1 MTTKFD
7 VTPHMVKL
15 QGKDYLPVAARVV
28 WMRQD
33 HPAWSIMTE
42 PVTIGDA
49 LYMRATV
56 TGEGLILATAHKAV
70 GGRKGPGAAYPVEAA
85 ETGAVGRA
93 LGLCGYGTL
102 SGDLDEGDEIADTP
116 QAAPVNGYAKANG
129 KATAAGDPEAVATV
143 LAMLDNATTTE
154 DYEDAKAFAKTAWKR
169 MSGAE
174 HATVT
179 TAVKAAGEVLGRMD
193 MPAPEDI
200 GLISTNN

>member
-7 VTPHMVKL
+7 ATAHFVKL

-33 HPAWSIMTE
+33 HPDWSIMTE
-42 PVTIGDA
+42 PVIIGEA

-56 TGEGLILATAHKAV
+56 TGDGSILATAHKAV
-70 GGRKGPGAAYPVEAA
+70 AGRKGPGAAYPVEAA

-116 QAAPVNGYAKANG
+116 QAAPVNGYAKTSG
-129 KATAAGDPEAVATV
+129 KAAGNPEAVAAV
-143 LAMLDNATTTE
+143 LALLDDAATADE
-154 DYEDAKAFAKTAWKR
+154 FESAKAYAKAGWKR
-169 MSGAE
+169 MSAAE
-174 HATVT
+174 QATVT
-179 TAVKAAGEVLGRMD
+179 AAVKAAGDTLASM
-193 MPAPEDI
+193 AAA
-200 GLISTNN
+200 

>member
-56 TGEGLILATAHKAV
+56 TGEGSILATAHKAV
-70 GGRKGPGAAYPVEAA
+70 AGRKGPGAAYPVEAA

-102 SGDLDEGDEIADTP
+102 SGDLDEGDEIADSP
-116 QAAPVNGYAKANG
+116 QAPVNGYAKANG
-129 KATAAGDPEAVATV
+129 KAAGDPEAVAAI
-143 LAMLDNATTTE
+143 LEMLDDAATADE
-154 DYEDAKAFAKTAWKR
+154 FESAKAYAKAGWKR
-169 MSGAE
+169 MSAAE
-174 HATVT
+174 QATVT
-179 TAVKAAGEVLGRMD
+179 AAVKAAGETLASMV
-193 MPAPEDI
+193 PA
-200 GLISTNN
+200 

>member
-7 VTPHMVKL
+7 ATAHFVKL

-33 HPAWSIMTE
+33 HPEWSIITE
-42 PVTIGDA
+42 PVAIGDA

-56 TGEGLILATAHKAV
+56 TGGGSILATAHKAV

-116 QAAPVNGYAKANG
+116 QAPVIGGAKTNGGPK
-129 KATAAGDPEAVATV
+129 AAGAPNDVAAV
-143 LAMLDNATTTE
+143 LAMLDDAATTE
-154 DYEDAKAFAKTAWKR
+154 DFEAAKAFAKAAWGR
-169 MSGAE
+169 MTGAE
-174 HATVT
+174 QATVAA
-179 TAVKAAGEVLGRMD
+179 AVKATEATLASMV
-193 MPAPEDI
+193 PA
-200 GLISTNN
+200 

>member
-1 MTTKFD
+1 MTTRFD

-33 HPAWSIMTE
+33 HPDWSIITE
-42 PVTIGDA
+42 PVTIGES

-56 TGEGLILATAHKAV
+56 TGDGSILATAHKAV
-70 GGRKGPGAAYPVEAA
+70 AGRKGPGAAYPVEAA

-102 SGDLDEGDEIADTP
+102 SGDLDEGDEIADAP
-116 QAAPVNGYAKANG
+116 QAPVNGYAKASG
-129 KATAAGDPEAVATV
+129 KAAGDPEAVAAV
-143 LAMLDNATTTE
+143 LALLDDAATTE
-154 DYEDAKAFAKTAWKR
+154 DFEAAKAYAKAGWKR
-169 MSGAE
+169 MSAVE
-174 HATVT
+174 QATVT
-179 TAVKAAGEVLGRMD
+179 AAVKAAGEVLGRMD